1 MEWYFY
7 IVWSAIILQ
16 LLFLYHCL
24 RNYLYALS
32 KYKKKRT
39 RQQGP
44 AVLIIPCKG
53 IDQNFHKNITSFYH
67 QDYENYELWFVVG
80 EESDPAY
87 AELCKL
93 KQKLSQ
99 NTKAKDVQ
107 IFIAGQ
113 GQSCSQKMH
122 NLLYCYDKVTDDI
135 DFLAFADSDI
145 YARSDWLNHI
155 VWPLRKEKYGV
166 ASGYRWLV
174 PEQTNPPTLILSAL
188 NAKVAQ
194 LLGYSRF
201 NQVWG
206 GSTAIR
212 ADTFRKLQ
220 IDKIWS
226 KALTDDLTLSS
237 AVKKTGKLVA
247 FVPACLVAS
256 FEYTGWKE
264 MFEFA
269 RRQFFITRLYAP
281 YTWWFGLLGSLYS
294 VLGLYGGTVMAVY
307 AAAKGSE
314 HLPLFSSV
322 PIIFLASQLSRAV
335 LRQKMIA
342 KLLSDYREQLK
353 PAAILDIL
361 GCWLW
366 SPIMLILILSSAYV
380 RTIKWRGI
388 KYRVTSHDEIIVI
401 GEQS

>member
-1 MEWYFY
+1 MDWYFY
-7 IVWSAIILQ
+7 IAWLAILSQI
-16 LLFLYHCL
+16 LFLYHCC

-32 KYKKKRT
+32 KYRKKRNW
-39 RQQGP
+39 QP
-44 AVLIIPCKG
+44 SAVLIIPCKG
-53 IDQNFHKNITSFYH
+53 IDKNFSKNISSFYH
-67 QDYENYELWFVVG
+67 QDYKNYLLWFVVG

-87 AELCKL
+87 TELCKL

-113 GQSCSQKMH
+113 GKTCSQKMH
-122 NLLYCYDKVTDDI
+122 NLLYCYHKVPDDI
-135 DFLAFADSDI
+135 EILAFADSDI
-145 YARSDWLNHI
+145 CVRSDWLRHI
-155 VWPLRKEKYGV
+155 VRPLRKEKYGV

-174 PEQTNPPTLILSAL
+174 PEQNNLSTLILSAL

-206 GSTAIR
+206 GSTAVR
-212 ADTFRKLQ
+212 ADTFRKLH
-220 IDKIWS
+220 IDETWS
-226 KALTDDLTLSS
+226 KALTDDLTLSR
-237 AVKKTGKLVA
+237 AVKKAGQQVA
-247 FVPACLVAS
+247 FVPACLAAS
-256 FEYTGWKE
+256 FEHTSWRGL
-264 MFEFA
+264 FEFA

-281 YTWWFGLLGSLYS
+281 YTWWFGLFGSLYS
-294 VLGLYGGTVMAVY
+294 VLGLYGGTAMAAC

-314 HLPLFSSV
+314 HLRLFSSV
-322 PIIFLASQLSRAV
+322 PIIFFAGQFSRAV

-342 KLLSDYREQLK
+342 KLLSDYHEQLK

-366 SPIMLILILSSAYV
+366 SLLMLILILSSAFV

-388 KYRVTSHDEIIVI
+388 KYKVISRDEIIVI
-401 GEQS
+401 DKRS